1 MLSSDPM
8 QEAGLVLSQGRDN
21 NYRKWPQEFTY
32 TLDAVKGHLPLTN
45 ALRGT
50 QLFEAIMEHPA
61 FARENENGA
70 TGQPDWLK

>member
-1 MLSSDPM
+1 M
-8 QEAGLVLSQGRDN
+8 QGRDN

-32 TLDAVKGHLPLTN
+32 SLDAVKGHLPLTN

-61 FARENENGA
+61 FARENDNG
-70 TGQPDWLK
+70 TGGQPDWLT